1 MAALPYMQLYV
12 ADYLADTQHLT
23 TEEHGAYLL
32 LLFSY
37 WQTGKPLRHERL
49 APVVRMSNERWVDV
63 KETLRE
69 FFFEDGNQWIHFRV
83 EADLESVN
91 SKSLKAS
98 GAGKASARARAA
110 RKKGLAQDNSTN
122 VERMNERT
130 FNHTDTNTETDKG
143 KPSCDRQAESLDL
156 LGDSQENKPEQV
168 RIPYD
173 KILAAFREKLP
184 SFPQPRKLDADRMKA
199 VRLIWMKEP
208 EYGSLDFFERY
219 FGYVAQSPFL
229 MGEKDWKACN
239 FDWIFNAKNF
249 RKIIEGTYHKESNN
263 A

>member
-37 WQTGKPLRHERL
+37 WQTGKALRSDRL
-49 APVVRMSNERWVDV
+49 APVARLSNERWNDV

-83 EADLESVN
+83 EADLEAVN

-110 RKKGLAQDNSTN
+110 RKHGVQPDNSTN
-122 VERMNERT
+122 VEQTYERII
-130 FNHTDTNTETDKG
+130 NHTDTDTDTDNK
-143 KPSCDRQAESLDL
+143 KPVAAKAARVKFDPLTM
-156 LGDSQENKPEQV
+156 KPDNVSEQV
-168 RIPYD
+168 WAEWAQARSESRKPLT
-173 KILAAFREKLP
+173 KAMCTAQAKQLAGHGNADEVIRKSIAAGWQGL
-184 SFPQPRKLDADRMKA
+184 FPDSVKSASARHSGFDQIDYMDGLTVD
-199 VRLIWMKEP
+199 EN
-208 EYGSLDFFERY
+208 GSLRF
-219 FGYVAQSPFL
+219 
-229 MGEKDWKACN
+229 
-239 FDWIFNAKNF
+239 
-249 RKIIEGTYHKESNN
+249 
-263 A
+263 

>member
-37 WQTGKPLRHERL
+37 WQTGKALRSDRL
-49 APVVRMSNERWVDV
+49 APVARLSNERWNDV

-83 EADLESVN
+83 EADLEAVN

-110 RKKGLAQDNSTN
+110 RKHEAKQDISTN
-122 VERMNERT
+122 VERPHERIV
-130 FNHTDTNTETDKG
+130 NHTDTDTDTDNK
-143 KPSCDRQAESLDL
+143 KPVAAKAARVKFDPLTM
-156 LGDSQENKPEQV
+156 KPDNVSEQV
-168 RIPYD
+168 WAEWAQARSESRKPLT
-173 KILAAFREKLP
+173 KAMCTAQAKQLAGHGNADEVIRKSIAAGWQGL
-184 SFPQPRKLDADRMKA
+184 FPDSVKSTSARHSGFDHIDYMDGLTVD
-199 VRLIWMKEP
+199 EN
-208 EYGSLDFFERY
+208 GSLRF
-219 FGYVAQSPFL
+219 
-229 MGEKDWKACN
+229 
-239 FDWIFNAKNF
+239 
-249 RKIIEGTYHKESNN
+249 
-263 A
+263 

>member
-37 WQTGKPLRHERL
+37 WQTGKALRSDRL
-49 APVVRMSNERWVDV
+49 APVARLSNERWNDV

-83 EADLESVN
+83 EADLEAVN

-110 RKKGLAQDNSTN
+110 RKHGGSQVNSTN
-122 VERMNERT
+122 VEQTHERIV
-130 FNHTDTNTETDKG
+130 NHTDTDTDTDNK
-143 KPSCDRQAESLDL
+143 KPVAAKAARVKFDPLTM
-156 LGDSQENKPEQV
+156 KPENVSEQV
-168 RIPYD
+168 WAEWSQARTESRKPLT
-173 KILAAFREKLP
+173 KAMCTAQAKQLAGHGNADEVIRKSIAAGWQGL
-184 SFPQPRKLDADRMKA
+184 FPDSVKSTSARHSGFDQIDYMDGLTVD
-199 VRLIWMKEP
+199 EN
-208 EYGSLDFFERY
+208 GSLRF
-219 FGYVAQSPFL
+219 
-229 MGEKDWKACN
+229 
-239 FDWIFNAKNF
+239 
-249 RKIIEGTYHKESNN
+249 
-263 A
+263 

>member
-49 APVVRMSNERWVDV
+49 APVVRMSNERWIDV

-110 RKKGLAQDNSTN
+110 RKQGLGQDDSTN
-122 VERMNERT
+122 VERTNERML
-130 FNHTDTNTETDKG
+130 NHTDTETDKEN
-143 KPSCDRQAESLDL
+143 PSCDRQAESL
-156 LGDSQENKPEQV
+156 KAAPV

-173 KILAAFREKLP
+173 EILDAFRARLP
-184 SFPQPRKLDADRMKA
+184 GFPQPRRPLDEDRRKA
-199 VRLIWMKEP
+199 IRVLWCHSEK
-208 EYGSLDFFERY
+208 YGSVDFFDRY
-219 FGYVAQSPFL
+219 FQYVAKSEFL
-229 MGEKDWKACN
+229 TKWKGCG
-239 FDWIFNAKNF
+239 FDWLFKYSNF
-249 RKIIEGTYHKESNN
+249 RKVLEGNYDKGE
-263 A
+263 

>member
-37 WQTGKPLRHERL
+37 WQTGKSLRSDRL
-49 APVVRMSNERWVDV
+49 APVARLSNERWNDV

-110 RKKGLAQDNSTN
+110 RRQAVPHGISTN
-122 VERMNERT
+122 VEQPYERIV
-130 FNHTDTNTETDKG
+130 NHTDTDTDTDTDNK
-143 KPSCDRQAESLDL
+143 KPVAAKAARVKFDPLPM
-156 LGDSQENKPEQV
+156 KPANVSEQV
-168 RIPYD
+168 WAEWCQARSESRKPLTKAMCTAQAKQLDGHGNADEVIR
-173 KILAAFREKLP
+173 KSIAAGWQGL
-184 SFPQPRKLDADRMKA
+184 FPDGVKSASPRHSGFAQTDYMDGLTVD
-199 VRLIWMKEP
+199 EN
-208 EYGSLDFFERY
+208 GSLRF
-219 FGYVAQSPFL
+219 
-229 MGEKDWKACN
+229 
-239 FDWIFNAKNF
+239 
-249 RKIIEGTYHKESNN
+249 
-263 A
+263 